1 MSQAGDNINIFKSC
15 VEDLKTVVNVS
26 QTICQN
32 KLRKEDYLKIQAH
45 TGCSKRTID
54 KFFRIFLETCPT
66 GRLHKRKIVAML
78 SKIFSDRSAGYIT
91 DIIFGYVVLFIDNFS
106 NFLCSITSCLLG

>member
-32 KLRKEDYLKIQAH
+32 KLRNEDYVKIQAQ
-45 TGCSKRTID
+45 TQYSKRTID
-54 KFFRIFLETCPT
+54 KFFEVFLETCPT
-66 GRLHKRKIVAML
+66 GRLHKRKIVDML
-78 SKIFSDRSAGYIT
+78 SKIFSERSAGCIT
-91 DIIFGYVVLFIDNFS
+91 DTIFGYMVLVLFKVNFS
-106 NFLCSITSCLLG
+106 NFRFH

>member
-32 KLRKEDYLKIQAH
+32 KLRKEDYMKIQAH
-45 TGCSKRTID
+45 TQYSKRTID
-54 KFFRIFLETCPT
+54 KFFEVFLETFPT
-66 GRLHKRKIVAML
+66 GRLHKRKIVDML
-78 SKIFSDRSAGYIT
+78 SKIFSDRSAGCIT
-91 DIIFGYVVLFIDNFS
+91 DTIFGYVVSFNQSEIFKFPLSKKIS
-106 NFLCSITSCLLG
+106 

>member
-32 KLRKEDYLKIQAH
+32 KLRKEDYVKIQAQ
-45 TGCSKRTID
+45 TQYSKRTID
-54 KFFRIFLETCPT
+54 KFFEVFLETCPT
-66 GRLHKRKIVAML
+66 GRLHKRKIVDML
-78 SKIFSDRSAGYIT
+78 SKIFSERSAGCIT
-91 DIIFGYVVLFIDNFS
+91 DTIFGYGVCFIQSEFFKFPLS
-106 NFLCSITSCLLG
+106 LKIS

>member
-1 MSQAGDNINIFKSC
+1 MSQASDNINIFKSC

-45 TGCSKRTID
+45 TECSKRTID
-54 KFFRIFLETCPT
+54 KFFGVFLETCPT

-78 SKIFSDRSAGYIT
+78 SRIFSERSASSIT
-91 DIIFGYVVLFIDNFS
+91 DMIFGYVVVLFILKFS
-106 NFLCSITSCLLG
+106 NFLSHLLNKS

>member
-1 MSQAGDNINIFKSC
+1 MSQADDNINIFKSC

-45 TGCSKRTID
+45 TECSKRTID
-54 KFFRIFLETCPT
+54 KFFRVFLETCPT
-66 GRLHKRKIVAML
+66 GRLHKRKIVSML
-78 SKIFSDRSAGYIT
+78 SKIFSERSAGSIT
-91 DIIFGYVVLFIDNFS
+91 DMIFGYVVVSFIFKLPFFNEFQ
-106 NFLCSITSCLLG
+106 NPCLG